1 MTTSFNT
8 RLADAASFATCK
20 LLSDAGSAAT
30 TFAVFNAI
38 NPKAAAVSAAAGWV
52 ANFASRMGCVWDP
65 DGQSTLPAG
74 QQIIQAGACM
84 ETVGCDL
91 ELTDVKGRQWN
102 GSRVK
107 KLLDVRDNGTAPN
120 GTPWFSYRYVNC
132 DGETVGPF
140 NSQYEDRVP
149 ITTTIREGGQ
159 CVGNLNPQAPP
170 QIPNYE
176 YTDPDSGCTLIVE
189 TLGFAESSPGVIDP
203 VFQITPGTELRENGG
218 GIIGGCN
225 FSPTIYYQPGGG
237 SGGGGDCP
245 PPYPPIP
252 VPSPQP
258 PDIDGTPWWLDLVND
273 IIGGLI
279 SNIVADEIA
288 QYFEQ
293 PYPGTTYRLVSACQV
308 DADGEPISQAVE
320 VSIPALKNLDA
331 VLARVDALT
340 ELMQGLKD
348 FRQPICYVKPAD
360 GDARTISFVSEEK
373 SPNGNDYLRKRFS
386 YRSKSGKDLGGVIDH
401 WKSFQFDAG
410 SVVVGH
416 SGSSLGTLK
425 VWAATVD
432 EGKRVV
438 YHAAGEAGVDPNQD
452 GEWRIG
458 SSDSSRNGLPGR
470 MKVQT
475 KGGYW
480 WITDRKGASPRP
492 LVGYL
497 NFSDTK
503 CRDLTREN

>member
-30 TFAVFNAI
+30 AFAVFNARD
-38 NPKAAAVSAAAGWV
+38 PRSAAISAAAGWV
-52 ANFASRMGCVWDP
+52 ANFASRMGCEWNP
-65 DGQSTLPAG
+65 DKETTLPPG
-74 QQIIQAGACM
+74 TEYVVPGTCM
-84 ETVGCDL
+84 ETEGCDL
-91 ELTDVKGRQWN
+91 LLRDKN
-102 GSRVK
+102 GSQFGPGRCK
-107 KLLDVRDNGTAPN
+107 KLYDVGYAPPAPN
-120 GTPWFSYRYVNC
+120 GTPLFTYSYIAC
-132 DGETVGPF
+132 DGERVTNTAEASRLPLTTEIEVGG
-140 NSQYEDRVP
+140 R
-149 ITTTIREGGQ
+149 
-159 CVGNLNPQAPP
+159 CVGDVAPP
-170 QIPNYE
+170 PPPTIPDYE

-203 VFQITPGTELRENGG
+203 VFQITPGTELFAGG
-218 GIIGGCN
+218 GGVIGGCN
-225 FSPTIYYQPGGG
+225 FSPTIYYQPGNGG
-237 SGGGGDCP
+237 GGGGGGDCL
-245 PPYPPIP
+245 PPYPPLP

-258 PDIDGTPWWLDLVND
+258 PDVDGVPWWLDLVND
-273 IIGGLI
+273 VVGGLL
-279 SNIVADEIA
+279 SNIVSDQLQ

-320 VSIPALKNLDA
+320 VPIPALKSLDA

-386 YRSKSGKDLGGVIDH
+386 YRSKSGKDLGQVIDH
-401 WKSFQFDAG
+401 WKDFQFDAG
-410 SVVVGH
+410 GAIVRH
-416 SGSSLGTLK
+416 RGSSLGSLE
-425 VWAATVD
+425 VWAASVA
-432 EGKRVV
+432 EGKRVIL
-438 YHAAGEAGVDPNQD
+438 HAFGEAGVDPNQN
-452 GEWRIG
+452 GEWTT
-458 SSDSSRNGLPGR
+458 SSCDSSRYGLSGR

-480 WITDRKGASPRP
+480 WITDRKGASMRP

-497 NFSDTK
+497 TVSD
-503 CRDLTREN
+503 L